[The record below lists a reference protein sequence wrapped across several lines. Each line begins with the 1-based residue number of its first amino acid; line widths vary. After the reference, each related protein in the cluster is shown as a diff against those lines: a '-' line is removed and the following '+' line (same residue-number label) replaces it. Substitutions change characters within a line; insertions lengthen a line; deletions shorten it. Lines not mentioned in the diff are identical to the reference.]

1 MRITKQRL
9 KQIIKEQ
16 IEATLDE
23 GAELKIPV
31 ETYDAF
37 KKRFEQWVMLFDKF
51 VGHAGTDMI
60 QPDFQPKKQ
69 GTKYRKMLFKLSHEL
84 QDLMKQYKLQYK
96 YYDVERSKTRKQL
109 DTFGDHN
116 SQYFIE
122 EESSLHEEAELTRLQ
137 PAVDSIF
144 KLITTEIEK
153 TPENARGILWSALMS
168 KIAES
173 ARNGEDSEL
182 QGVAEVLDQ
191 DSIAEEDT

>member
-1 MRITKQRL
+1 MKITKQRL

-51 VGHAGTDMI
+51 VSSAGTDMI
-60 QPDFQPKKQ
+60 HPDFQPKKG

-96 YYDVERSKTRKQL
+96 YYDVEKSKTRKQL

-122 EESSLHEEAELTRLQ
+122 EEGSLHEEIELDLTALIN
-137 PAVDSIF
+137 PIF
-144 KLITTEIEK
+144 ELIKKEIAK
-153 TPENARGILWSALMS
+153 TPEETRNVVWSALMS
-168 KIAES
+168 KIAE
-173 ARNGEDSEL
+173 AAKEGEGSEL
-182 QGVAEVLDQ
+182 QDVAEVLDP
-191 DSIAEEDT
+191 DAEEET